1 MCTLAPGEFVFV
13 RGRGQK
19 GREEYCPSALLAW
32 RKEAVEV
39 GRREKEKEVPV
50 QRSECEGNLRL
61 VSSSRLFQR
70 SNASSGS
77 LSLRVIFTVIILS
90 EEEKFL
96 CRFRLCLCNFIQK
109 QPNDYPDL
117 I

>member
-1 MCTLAPGEFVFV
+1 M
-13 RGRGQK
+13 
-19 GREEYCPSALLAW
+19 
-32 RKEAVEV
+32 EV

-50 QRSECEGNLRL
+50 QHSECGGNLRL
-61 VSSSRLFQR
+61 VSSSRLFQL

-96 CRFRLCLCNFIQK
+96 CQFRVCLCVCMQFHSK
-109 QPNDYPDL
+109 PAK
-117 I
+117 